1 MTVPTRPNFPRPEP
15 LLDAASR
22 GRQFAWRSASA
33 LVALSTAL
41 LCTTPTAAA
50 VRPTTATA
58 SPAVAESSDLQLAS
72 FEKAW
77 QLINDRYWD
86 PEFGGLDWEA
96 VREELRPQAEEAE
109 TNEELREVLD
119 EMIERLGQSHFGV
132 IPGDEAGPVEDVEG
146 DLDEEGVCSPEL
158 RAQLMDRVRSTSEGG
173 SAPAE
178 TGLRV
183 GFVEGEVYVTEVEEN
198 SSASEKGIEPGW
210 RLIEVEGV
218 EVDVVAACFGDDL
231 EEKTLRNLVFRT
243 VTGLLKGEPSTT
255 VSARLLP
262 PEADAEESV
271 ELERRVPADVETVK
285 FGNLPAIDVRF
296 AVERNEGIVSVRFNV
311 WMMPIAQ
318 LFEEL
323 ALELDE
329 ADGLL
334 LDLRGNP
341 GGVAALAPGVAGYLL
356 DEKQSLGTLRYRTNS
371 LELVAMPRRVTR
383 SGESIEIFQG
393 PVAILIDAQSASTS
407 EIFAASLQDFGRA
420 RLFGER
426 TMAAALPAVVEELP
440 NGDYLMHALADL
452 LRPNGGR
459 IEGVGVTPDV
469 EVPVTLEGLRAGR
482 DEVRLAALA
491 WLAEEIA
498 KEQTEQNEQIPAG
511 AEAASN
517 L

>member
-1 MTVPTRPNFPRPEP
+1 MTITFSSSSSSAERAPILFRGPRSTKRIV
-15 LLDAASR
+15 A
-22 GRQFAWRSASA
+22 
-33 LVALSTAL
+33 ALSTLVLIGAMAGPAL
-41 LCTTPTAAA
+41 TAPAWAA
-50 VRPTTATA
+50 
-58 SPAVAESSDLQLAS
+58 SSSDIQLES

-86 PEFGGLDWEA
+86 PDFGGLDWKA
-96 VREELRPQAEEAE
+96 VRDELRPKAEQAQ

-132 IPGDEAGPVEDVEG
+132 IPGDAAGPVEDVDEDVG
-146 DLDEEGVCSPEL
+146 EEGACSPEL
-158 RAQLMDRVRSTSEGG
+158 RRQLMDRVRSTSEGG

-183 GFVEGEVYVTEVEEN
+183 GFVDGEVYVTEVEPET
-198 SSASEKGIEPGW
+198 SAAEAGIEPGW
-210 RLIEVEGV
+210 RLTEVEGIA
-218 EVDVVAACFGDDL
+218 VDVVAACFGDDL

-262 PEADAEESV
+262 PSAEGDEAFD
-271 ELERRVPADVETVK
+271 LERRVPGDVETVK
-285 FGNLPAIDVRF
+285 FGNLPPVDVRF
-296 AVERNEGIVSVRFNV
+296 AVERNEGIVSVRFNI

-341 GGVAALAPGVAGYLL
+341 GGVAGLAPGVAGYLL
-356 DEKQSLGTLRYRTNS
+356 DEKQSLGTLRYRTSS

-393 PVAILIDAQSASTS
+393 PVALLIDSQSASTS

-459 IEGVGVTPDV
+459 IEGVGVSPDV

-491 WLAEEIA
+491 WLAEAIA
-498 KEQTEQNEQIPAG
+498 EGKGAAK

-517 L
+517 P

>member
-1 MTVPTRPNFPRPEP
+1 MFADLHRLRRPSRSVLAILLAP
-15 LLDAASR
+15 LALVTL
-22 GRQFAWRSASA
+22 GASA
-33 LVALSTAL
+33 TARA
-41 LCTTPTAAA
+41 TPN
-50 VRPTTATA
+50 AT
-58 SPAVAESSDLQLAS
+58 SSADVQLAS

-86 PEFGGLDWEA
+86 PDFGGLDWEA
-96 VREELRPQAEEAE
+96 VREELRPRAEEAE
-109 TNEELREVLD
+109 SNEELREVLD
-119 EMIERLGQSHFGV
+119 EMIDRLGQSHFGV
-132 IPGDEAGPVEDVEG
+132 IPGDEATPVEDVEEG
-146 DLDEEGVCSPEL
+146 LDEDGVCSPEL
-158 RAQLMDRVRSTSEGG
+158 RRQLMDRVRSTSEGG

-178 TGLRV
+178 TGMRV
-183 GFVEGEVYVTEVEEN
+183 GFVDGEVYVTEVEAD
-198 SSASEKGIEPGW
+198 SSAAESGVEPGW

-218 EVDVVAACFGDDL
+218 AVDVVAACFGDDL

-243 VTGLLKGEPSTT
+243 VTGLLKGEASST
-255 VSARLLP
+255 VSATLL
-262 PEADAEESV
+262 ASDAESPQSV
-271 ELERRVPADVETVK
+271 DLERRIPADVETVK

-311 WMMPIAQ
+311 WMIPIAQ

-356 DEKQSLGTLRYRTNS
+356 DEKQSLGTLRYRTSS

-383 SGESIEIFQG
+383 GGEEIEIFQG
-393 PVAILIDAQSASTS
+393 PVAILIDSQSASTS

-459 IEGVGVTPDV
+459 IEGVGVSPDV
-469 EVPVTLEGLRAGR
+469 EVPVTVEGLRAGR

-491 WLAEEIA
+491 WLSEAIAEEKNA
-498 KEQTEQNEQIPAG
+498 AS

-517 L
+517 P

>member
-1 MTVPTRPNFPRPEP
+1 MMVHSLHSDPSFLEPCRRPSGRRVR
-15 LLDAASR
+15 SR
-22 GRQFAWRSASA
+22 ARRAELAFATALALGASA
-33 LVALSTAL
+33 LPGVALAL
-41 LCTTPTAAA
+41 PSADNE
-50 VRPTTATA
+50 VQ
-58 SPAVAESSDLQLAS
+58 VAS

-86 PEFGGLDWEA
+86 PDFGGLDWEA
-96 VREELRPQAEEAE
+96 VREELRPKAEEAQ
-109 TNEELREVLD
+109 TNEDLRKVLD
-119 EMIERLGQSHFGV
+119 EMIDRLGQSHFGV
-132 IPGDEAGPVEDVEG
+132 IPGDEAGPVEDVEE
-146 DLDEEGVCSPEL
+146 DLDEEGACPPEL
-158 RAQLMDRVRSTSEGG
+158 RRQLMDRVRSTSEGG
-173 SAPAE
+173 SAQAE

-183 GFVEGEVYVTEVEEN
+183 GFVDGEVYVTEVEAD
-198 SSASEKGIEPGW
+198 SSASEAGVEPGW
-210 RLIEVEGV
+210 RLTEVEGV
-218 EVDVVAACFGDDL
+218 AVDVVASCFGDDL

-243 VTGLLKGEPSTT
+243 VTGLLKGEPSTS
-255 VSARLLP
+255 VSARLMS
-262 PEADAEESV
+262 PEAEAEQEV

-356 DEKQSLGTLRYRTNS
+356 DEKQSLGTLRYRTSS

-383 SGESIEIFQG
+383 AGESIEIFQG
-393 PVAILIDAQSASTS
+393 PIAILIDSQSASTS

-459 IEGVGVTPDV
+459 IEGVGVSPDV

-482 DEVRLAALA
+482 DEARLAALA
-491 WLAEEIA
+491 WLAEAIA
-498 KEQTEQNEQIPAG
+498 EDKAAAT
-511 AEAASN
+511 AETGS
-517 L
+517 